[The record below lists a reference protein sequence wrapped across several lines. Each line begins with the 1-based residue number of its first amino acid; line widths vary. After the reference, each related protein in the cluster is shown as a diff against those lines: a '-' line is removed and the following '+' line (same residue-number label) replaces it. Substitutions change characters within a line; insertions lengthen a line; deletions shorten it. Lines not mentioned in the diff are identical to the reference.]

1 MWGRKTAT
9 ESGRIILRLSGIDFD
24 RNPGT
29 PYQVYLNL
37 PEGEE
42 ADPHSIYFAGVLGF
56 FGLSAA
62 QHDAGHGQA
71 GQDAGGV
78 RLFDITDLVRGR
90 APPGSGRGTSRPD
103 PRRQRRTGGGR
114 QAEDQPAGER
124 PHRQG
129 RDPAA

>member
-1 MWGRKTAT
+1 MNVGPQTAT

-29 PYQVYLNL
+29 PIRL
-37 PEGEE
+37 PQPARGEE

-78 RLFDITDLVRGR
+78 RLFDITDLVTRQS
-90 APPGSGRGTSRPD
+90 APGSGRGTSRP
-103 PRRQRRTGGGR
+103 
-114 QAEDQPAGER
+114 
-124 PHRQG
+124 
-129 RDPAA
+129 